1 MSIIVSAENVAMKYQ
16 TKYSEIEAIAGISFD
31 VHAGEFVS
39 IVGPSGCGKSTLL
52 TLIAGLMPCT
62 DGRITVSGRVISG
75 PSDNIGYMLQNDQ
88 LFEWRTIFR
97 NILLGPE
104 IKGKITAADLAYA
117 ESLLRKYGLYDFR
130 KSYPAQLSGG
140 MRQRSALIR
149 TLMLRPD
156 LLLLDEAFSGLDS
169 QTRLAVSEDIYS
181 IIKNEAMTA
190 IMVTHD
196 IYEALSLSDRI
207 IVLSGRPAR
216 IIANR
221 TVPFSSSGIPP
232 IKRRELPECHR
243 LFEEIWKELEVH
255 VT

>member
-1 MSIIVSAENVAMKYQ
+1 MSIIVSAENVTMKYQ
-16 TKYSEIEAIAGISFD
+16 TKQSEIEAIRNISFD
-31 VHAGEFVS
+31 VKKGDFVS
-39 IVGPSGCGKSTLL
+39 IVGPSACGKSTLL
-52 TLIAGLMPCT
+52 TLISGLLPCS
-62 DGRITVSGRVISG
+62 GGSITVSGRKVEG

-88 LFEWRTIFR
+88 LFGWRTILG

-104 IKGKITAADLAYA
+104 IRGHITDADRSYA

-130 KSYPAQLSGG
+130 NNYPAELSGG
-140 MRQRSALIR
+140 MRQRCALIR

-181 IIKNEAMTA
+181 IIKSESMTA

-207 IVLSGRPAR
+207 IVLSGRPAQV
-216 IIANR
+216 IADR
-221 TVPFSSSGIPP
+221 TIPFASSSLPP
-232 IKRRELPECHR
+232 IKRRELPECHE
-243 LFEEIWKELEVH
+243 LFETIWKELKIH
-255 VT
+255 VR